1 MIALSHSF
9 SGKPRQASMA
19 AYRQLLAE
27 NHVEEILQDVKQNKT
42 LDRKKELPVW
52 LPLAAS
58 FKNGT
63 RKAEDAVPSGLFF
76 LDIDEK
82 GLTEALWNKVR
93 EERLIQEFRIV
104 YFAESAGGGTHI
116 WAWRT
121 PGLSIEENIQ
131 RLASR
136 LGVSY
141 DSHVTDLARCCFM
154 VSEQYVRLLDP
165 VVFEP
170 LTEEQ
175 RQLYSASRMIAQKEE
190 DLNALAQNALV
201 QNALVQNELVQNA
214 LVQTTPTPPNLG
226 GEEDTPA
233 AESAPTVVMV
243 SPPELG
249 GARGGLNN
257 SHSCTYKDIPYS
269 QIVQALLWKL
279 GYGDAPAEGERNTA
293 LYTMSRYLR
302 FICDFDEQKLFAII
316 PHWGLPEHEVIS
328 TIKSAVA
335 SVRPTDMPSQMK
347 EVLSSLGAAMEV
359 ETEKAEDS
367 PIPTVGNELPGI
379 LQDLADH
386 APGEFKEATLI
397 AAMPMLGTL
406 ATGIRAR
413 YNDGKINSA
422 SFIVDIE
429 APQAT
434 GKSFVDDEFALLMD
448 PIIKQDEVEWQKEIA
463 YSLAKKDGQDV
474 ENPCSQIRILE
485 PNIGVSAFLERA
497 LYAKGKHLFTYAP
510 EIETVLKNNKG
521 GAWTEKN
528 DLFRLAYDN
537 KPWGQ
542 HRISKDSFS
551 GKVTLYYNMVMCGTP
566 NKCRAFFADA
576 ESGLVSRVTPVVLP
590 DMVGAKMPKFKPWT
604 KDEEERV
611 KRQCLCLM
619 DEEGEVDLPLI
630 NKALEEWDEE
640 KRQEYL
646 QTLRYSL
653 DVLRRRAALNGFRA
667 GIIAYL
673 LEGRQETERA
683 IKFARWYAERCLHY
697 QLQLY
702 GDKIDAL
709 HNGPSP
715 QASKGNVRYL
725 DALPREFTK
734 EDLVTLRLANN
745 ESPVV
750 KTITWRWVKEGKI
763 EKIDTNLWRKI
774 G

>member
-1 MIALSHSF
+1 MIALSYSF

-27 NHVEEILQDVKQNKT
+27 NHVEEILTDVKQNKN

-52 LPLAAS
+52 LPLAEC
-58 FKNGT
+58 FINGT
-63 RKAEDAVPSGLFF
+63 RKAEDAVPSGLYF

-82 GLTEALWNKVR
+82 GVTEQLWNKVR
-93 EERLIQEFRIV
+93 EENLIAEFRIV

-121 PGLSIEENIQ
+121 PGLSIEEDIQ
-131 RLASR
+131 KLASQ

-154 VSEQYVRLLDP
+154 VSEQYVKFLDP

-175 RQLYSASRMIAQKEE
+175 KELYAQPINNKVEQTEVETTHLSPLTSNPSPLNYKGIAYEK
-190 DLNALAQNALV
+190 
-201 QNALVQNELVQNA
+201 
-214 LVQTTPTPPNLG
+214 
-226 GEEDTPA
+226 
-233 AESAPTVVMV
+233 
-243 SPPELG
+243 
-249 GARGGLNN
+249 
-257 SHSCTYKDIPYS
+257 
-269 QIVQALLWKL
+269 IVQALLWKL
-279 GYGDAPAEGERNTA
+279 GYGDAPVDGERNTA

-302 FICDFDEQKLFAII
+302 FICDFDEQKLFLIL
-316 PHWGLPEHEVIS
+316 PHWGLSDHEVIS
-328 TIKSAVA
+328 TIKSAVS
-335 SVRPTDMPSQMK
+335 SVRPTDMPSQLK
-347 EVLSSLGAAMEV
+347 EVLASLGAAQEASAESV
-359 ETEKAEDS
+359 EDS
-367 PIPTVGNELPGI
+367 LVEPVEDEQPGI

-386 APGEFKEATLI
+386 SPEEFKEATLV

-406 ATGIRAR
+406 ATKVRAR
-413 YNDGKINSA
+413 YRDGKLNSP

-429 APQAT
+429 SPQAT
-434 GKSFVDDEFALLMD
+434 GKSFVDNEFELLMD

-463 YSLAKKDGQDV
+463 YSLAKHDGQEV
-474 ENPCSQIRILE
+474 ENPCANIRILE
-485 PNIGVSAFLERA
+485 PTIGITAFLERA

-542 HRISKDSFS
+542 HRISKDSLS

-590 DMVGAKMPKFKPWT
+590 DMTGAKMPKFKPWT
-604 KDEEERV
+604 KEEEEKV

-630 NKALEEWDEE
+630 NKAIEEWDES

-673 LEGRQETERA
+673 LEGHQETERA
-683 IKFARWYAERCLHY
+683 IKFALWFAERCLHY
-697 QLQLY
+697 QLQIY

-709 HNGPSP
+709 NNKLSP
-715 QASKGNVRYL
+715 QASKGNFRYL
-725 DALPREFTK
+725 EALPKEFTK
-734 EDLVTLRLANN
+734 ADLVSLRLANN

-750 KTITWRWVKEGKI
+750 KTIIYRWVKENLV
-763 EKIDTNLWRKI
+763 EKIGTNLWQKI
-774 G
+774 

>member
-1 MIALSHSF
+1 MVCMSNSF

-27 NHVEEILQDVKQNKT
+27 NHVEEILTDVKQNKN

-52 LPLAAS
+52 LPLAEC
-58 FKNGT
+58 FINGA
-63 RKAEDAVPSGLFF
+63 RKAEDAVASGLYF

-82 GLTEALWNKVR
+82 GLTEQLWNKVR
-93 EERLIQEFRIV
+93 EENLIEEFRIV

-121 PGLSIEENIQ
+121 PGLSIEEDIQ
-131 RLASR
+131 KLASR
-136 LGVSY
+136 LDVSY

-154 VSEQYVRLLDP
+154 VSEQYVKLLDP

-175 RQLYSASRMIAQKEE
+175 KKLYATNAPVPVPAKAEMENNPNYKGIAYEK
-190 DLNALAQNALV
+190 
-201 QNALVQNELVQNA
+201 
-214 LVQTTPTPPNLG
+214 
-226 GEEDTPA
+226 
-233 AESAPTVVMV
+233 
-243 SPPELG
+243 
-249 GARGGLNN
+249 
-257 SHSCTYKDIPYS
+257 
-269 QIVQALLWKL
+269 IVQALLWKL
-279 GYGDAPAEGERNTA
+279 GYGDAPADGERNTA

-302 FICDFDEQKLFAII
+302 FICDFNEQKLFQIL
-316 PHWGLPEHEVIS
+316 PHWGLSDHEVIS
-328 TIKSAVA
+328 TIKSAVG
-335 SVRPTDMPSQMK
+335 SIRPTDMPSQMK
-347 EVLSSLGAAMEV
+347 EVLASLGAAMESAV
-359 ETEKAEDS
+359 EDADESLVAPVD
-367 PIPTVGNELPGI
+367 NELPGI

-386 APGEFKEATLI
+386 APEEFKEATLI

-413 YNDGKINSA
+413 YRDGKMNST

-434 GKSFVDDEFALLMD
+434 GKSFVDNEFELLMD
-448 PIIKQDEVEWQKEIA
+448 PIIKQDEVEWQKEIE
-463 YSLAKKDGQDV
+463 YSLAKKDGQEV
-474 ENPCSQIRILE
+474 ENPCSNIRIIE

-590 DMVGAKMPKFKPWT
+590 DMVGAKMPEFKPWT
-604 KDEEERV
+604 KDEEEKV

-630 NKALEEWDEE
+630 NKAIEEWDES

-667 GIIAYL
+667 GLIAYL

-683 IKFARWYAERCLHY
+683 IKFALWYAERCLYY
-697 QLQLY
+697 QLQIY
-702 GDKIDAL
+702 GNKIDAL
-709 HNGPSP
+709 HNGQLSP
-715 QASKGNVRYL
+715 QASKGNIRYL
-725 DALPREFTK
+725 DALPEEFTK
-734 EDLVTLRLANN
+734 EDLVTLRLSNN
-745 ESPVV
+745 ESPIV
-750 KTITWRWVKEGKI
+750 KTIICRWVKEGQIKKI
-763 EKIDTNLWRKI
+763 GTNLWQKCS
-774 G
+774 

>member
-1 MIALSHSF
+1 
-9 SGKPRQASMA
+9 MA

-27 NHVEEILQDVKQNKT
+27 NHVEEILADVKQNKN
-42 LDRKKELPVW
+42 LSRKKELPVW
-52 LPLAAS
+52 LPLAEC
-58 FKNGT
+58 FTNGT

-82 GLTEALWNKVR
+82 GLTEELWGKVWENNLI
-93 EERLIQEFRIV
+93 EECRIV

-121 PGLSIEENIQ
+121 PGSTIEEDIQ
-131 RLASR
+131 KLASR

-154 VSEQYVRLLDP
+154 VSEQYVKLLDP
-165 VVFEP
+165 AIFEP
-170 LTEEQ
+170 LSEEQ
-175 RQLYSASRMIAQKEE
+175 KKLYEVSLDSVPTEVVNQTEPNE
-190 DLNALAQNALV
+190 VSESQN
-201 QNALVQNELVQNA
+201 
-214 LVQTTPTPPNLG
+214 
-226 GEEDTPA
+226 
-233 AESAPTVVMV
+233 
-243 SPPELG
+243 
-249 GARGGLNN
+249 
-257 SHSCTYKDIPYS
+257 YKGIPYEK
-269 QIVQALLWKL
+269 IIQALLWKL

-293 LYTMSRYLR
+293 LYTMTRYMR
-302 FICDFDEQKLFAII
+302 FICDFNEQKLFQIL
-316 PHWGLPEHEVIS
+316 PHWGLADHEVMS
-328 TIKSAVA
+328 TIKSAIG
-335 SVRPTDMPSQMK
+335 STRPSDIPSQMK
-347 EVLSSLGAAMEV
+347 EVLSFLGASAEGGD
-359 ETEKAEDS
+359 EDS
-367 PIPTVGNELPGI
+367 DESLCAPVEKELPGI
-379 LQDLADH
+379 LQDLSDH
-386 APGEFKEATLI
+386 APEEFREATLI

-406 ATGIRAR
+406 ATSVRAKYR
-413 YNDGKINSA
+413 DGKLNSP

-434 GKSFVDDEFALLMD
+434 GKSFVDNEFELLMD
-448 PIIKQDEVEWQKEIA
+448 PIIKQDEVEWQKEIE
-463 YSLAKKDGQDV
+463 YSLAKKNGEEV
-474 ENPCSQIRILE
+474 ENPCSQIRIIE

-576 ESGLVSRVTPVVLP
+576 ESGLVSRVTPVLLP
-590 DMVGAKMPKFKPWT
+590 DMTGAKMPHFKEWT
-604 KDEEERV
+604 KEDVEKV
-611 KRQCLCLM
+611 KRQCLCMM

-630 NKALEEWDEE
+630 NKAIEEWDES

-673 LEGRQETERA
+673 LEGRKETERA
-683 IKFARWYAERCLHY
+683 IKFAVWYAERCLHY
-697 QLQLY
+697 QLLIY

-709 HNGPSP
+709 RDGAISA
-715 QASKGNVRYL
+715 QASKGNIRYL
-725 DALPREFTK
+725 DALPKEFSK
-734 EDLVTLRLANN
+734 EDLVNLRLANG
-745 ESPVV
+745 ESAVV
-750 KTITWRWVKEGKI
+750 KTIICRWVKEEKI
-763 EKIDTNLWRKI
+763 VKIDTNLWQKC
-774 G
+774 

>member
-1 MIALSHSF
+1 MIQLALSF

-27 NHVEEILQDVKQNKT
+27 NHVEEILTDVKQNNNF
-42 LDRKKELPVW
+42 DRKKELPVW
-52 LPLAAS
+52 LPLAEC
-58 FKNGT
+58 FINGT
-63 RKAEDAVPSGLFF
+63 RKAEDAQPSGLYF

-82 GLTEALWNKVR
+82 GLTEQLWNKVR
-93 EERLIQEFRIV
+93 EENLIAEFRIV

-121 PGLSIEENIQ
+121 PGLSIEEDIQ
-131 RLASR
+131 KLASR

-154 VSEQYVRLLDP
+154 VSEQYVKLLDP
-165 VVFEP
+165 IVFEP

-175 RQLYSASRMIAQKEE
+175 KKLYAQPVINKVEE
-190 DLNALAQNALV
+190 TEVETTHLSPLTSNPSPLN
-201 QNALVQNELVQNA
+201 
-214 LVQTTPTPPNLG
+214 
-226 GEEDTPA
+226 
-233 AESAPTVVMV
+233 
-243 SPPELG
+243 
-249 GARGGLNN
+249 
-257 SHSCTYKDIPYS
+257 YKGIPYEK
-269 QIVQALLWKL
+269 IVQALLWKL

-302 FICDFDEQKLFAII
+302 FICDFDEQKLFQIL
-316 PHWGLPEHEVIS
+316 PHWGLSDHEVMS
-328 TIKSAVA
+328 TIKSAVS

-347 EVLSSLGAAMEV
+347 EVLASLGAAMEV
-359 ETEKAEDS
+359 ASEDADES
-367 PIPTVGNELPGI
+367 FAAPVNNELPGI
-379 LQDLADH
+379 LQDLSDH
-386 APGEFKEATLI
+386 APEEFKEATLM

-406 ATGIRAR
+406 ATGIRAKYR
-413 YNDGKINSA
+413 DGVLNSA

-434 GKSFVDDEFALLMD
+434 GKSFVDKEFELLMD

-474 ENPCSQIRILE
+474 ENPCSNIRIIE

-551 GKVTLYYNMVMCGTP
+551 GKINLFYNMVICGTP

-576 ESGLVSRVTPVVLP
+576 ESGLVSRVTPVLLP
-590 DMVGAKMPKFKPWT
+590 DMVGAKMPQFKVWT
-604 KDEEERV
+604 KEDEEKV

-630 NKALEEWDEE
+630 NQAIEEWDES

-653 DVLRRRAALNGFRA
+653 DVLRRRSALNGFRA

-673 LEGRQETERA
+673 LEGHQETERA
-683 IKFARWYAERCLHY
+683 IKFALWYAERCLHY
-697 QLQLY
+697 QLQIY

-709 HNGPSP
+709 RNAQLSP
-715 QASKGNVRYL
+715 QASKGNIRYL
-725 DALPREFTK
+725 DALPKEFTK
-734 EDLVTLRLANN
+734 EDLVSLRLANN

-750 KTITWRWVKEGKI
+750 KTIICRWVKEGLI
-763 EKIDTNLWRKI
+763 EKIGTNLWRKI
-774 G
+774 

>member
-1 MIALSHSF
+1 
-9 SGKPRQASMA
+9 MA

-27 NHVEEILQDVKQNKT
+27 NHVEEILADVKQNKN
-42 LDRKKELPVW
+42 LSRKKELPVW
-52 LPLAAS
+52 LPLAEC
-58 FKNGT
+58 FTNGT

-82 GLTEALWNKVR
+82 GLTEELWGKVWENNLI
-93 EERLIQEFRIV
+93 EECRIV

-121 PGLSIEENIQ
+121 PGSTIEEDIQ
-131 RLASR
+131 KLASR

-154 VSEQYVRLLDP
+154 VSEQYVKLLDP
-165 VVFEP
+165 AIFEP
-170 LTEEQ
+170 LSEEQ
-175 RQLYSASRMIAQKEE
+175 KKLYEVSLDSVPTEVVNQTEPSE
-190 DLNALAQNALV
+190 VSESQN
-201 QNALVQNELVQNA
+201 
-214 LVQTTPTPPNLG
+214 
-226 GEEDTPA
+226 
-233 AESAPTVVMV
+233 
-243 SPPELG
+243 
-249 GARGGLNN
+249 
-257 SHSCTYKDIPYS
+257 YKGIPYEK
-269 QIVQALLWKL
+269 IIQALLWKL

-293 LYTMSRYLR
+293 LYTMTRYMR
-302 FICDFDEQKLFAII
+302 FICDFKEQKLFQIL
-316 PHWGLPEHEVIS
+316 PHWGLADHEVMS
-328 TIKSAVA
+328 TIKSAIG
-335 SVRPTDMPSQMK
+335 STRPSDIPSQMK
-347 EVLSSLGAAMEV
+347 EVLSFLGASAEGGD
-359 ETEKAEDS
+359 EDS
-367 PIPTVGNELPGI
+367 DESLCAPVEKELPGI
-379 LQDLADH
+379 LQDLSDH
-386 APGEFKEATLI
+386 APEEFREATLI

-406 ATGIRAR
+406 ATSVRAKYR
-413 YNDGKINSA
+413 DGKLNSP

-434 GKSFVDDEFALLMD
+434 GKSFVDNEFELLMD
-448 PIIKQDEVEWQKEIA
+448 PIIKQDEVEWQKEIE
-463 YSLAKKDGQDV
+463 YSLAKKNGEEV
-474 ENPCSQIRILE
+474 ENPCSQIRIIE

-576 ESGLVSRVTPVVLP
+576 ESGLVSRVTPVQLP
-590 DMVGAKMPKFKPWT
+590 DMTGAKMPHFKEWT
-604 KDEEERV
+604 KEEEEKV

-619 DEEGEVDLPLI
+619 DEEGEIDLPLI
-630 NKALEEWDEE
+630 NKAIEDWDES

-673 LEGRQETERA
+673 LEGRQETDRA
-683 IKFARWYAERCLHY
+683 IKFAVWYAERCLHY
-697 QLQLY
+697 QLLIY

-709 HNGPSP
+709 HNGTLSP
-715 QASKGNVRYL
+715 QTSKGNVRYL
-725 DALPREFTK
+725 DVLPKEFTK
-734 EDLVTLRLANN
+734 EDLVNLRLANN
-745 ESPVV
+745 ESAVV
-750 KTITWRWVKEGKI
+750 KTIIYRWVKEGKI
-763 EKIDTNLWRKI
+763 VKINTNLWQKC
-774 G
+774 

>member
-1 MIALSHSF
+1 
-9 SGKPRQASMA
+9 MA
-19 AYRQLLAE
+19 AYRQLLAK
-27 NHVEEILQDVKQNKT
+27 NHVEEILQDVKQNNR

-52 LPLAAS
+52 LPLAQS
-58 FKNGT
+58 FNNGT
-63 RKAEDAVPSGLFF
+63 RKAEDAVPSGLFY

-82 GLTEALWNKVR
+82 GLTEQLWQKVQDENLI
-93 EERLIQEFRIV
+93 EEYRIV

-121 PGLSIEENIQ
+121 PGATIEEDIQ
-131 RLASR
+131 KLASR

-154 VSEQYVRLLDP
+154 VSEQYVKLLDP
-165 VVFEP
+165 EVFEEQPSSPKLGDNRGLNEESP
-170 LTEEQ
+170 LTE
-175 RQLYSASRMIAQKEE
+175 K
-190 DLNALAQNALV
+190 
-201 QNALVQNELVQNA
+201 NENGSETCSDPQ
-214 LVQTTPTPPNLG
+214 PPNLG
-226 GEEDTPA
+226 G
-233 AESAPTVVMV
+233 S
-243 SPPELG
+243 
-249 GARGGLNN
+249 N
-257 SHSCTYKDIPYS
+257 YKGIPYEN
-269 QIVQALLWKL
+269 IVQALLWKL
-279 GYGDAPAEGERNTA
+279 GYGDAPAEGERNMA
-293 LYTMSRYLR
+293 LYTMSRYMR
-302 FICDFDEQKLFAII
+302 FICDFDEQKLFTIL
-316 PHWGLPEHEVIS
+316 PHWGLSDHEVQS
-328 TIKSAVA
+328 TIKSAVG
-335 SVRPTDMPSQMK
+335 STRPAGIPSMMN
-347 EVLSSLGAAMEV
+347 EVLSSLGAASEAGS
-359 ETEKAEDS
+359 AESDES
-367 PIPTVGNELPGI
+367 TVAPVDAELPGI
-379 LQDLADH
+379 LQDLSDH
-386 APGEFKEATLI
+386 APEEFREATLM

-406 ATGIRAR
+406 ATGIRAKYR
-413 YNDGKINSA
+413 DGKLNSP

-434 GKSFVDDEFALLMD
+434 GKSFVDAEFELLMD
-448 PIIKQDEVEWQKEIA
+448 PIIKQDEVEWQKEIE
-463 YSLAKKDGQDV
+463 YSLAKKNGEEV
-474 ENPCSQIRILE
+474 ENPCAQIRIIE

-576 ESGLVSRVTPVVLP
+576 EGGLVSRVTPVLLP
-590 DMVGAKMPKFKPWT
+590 DMVGARMPHFKPWSQE
-604 KDEEERV
+604 DEEKV

-619 DEEGEVDLPLI
+619 DEEGEVELPLI
-630 NKALEEWDEE
+630 NKAIEAWDEE

-667 GIIAYL
+667 GIIVYL

-683 IKFARWYAERCLHY
+683 IRFAVWYAERCLHY

-702 GDKIDAL
+702 GNKIDAL
-709 HNGPSP
+709 HDNAVSP
-715 QASKGNVRYL
+715 QASKGNIRYL
-725 DALPREFTK
+725 DVLPKEFTK
-734 EDLVTLRLANN
+734 EDLVNLRLANN

-750 KTITWRWVKEGKI
+750 KTIICRWVKEGLVVK
-763 EKIDTNLWRKI
+763 TNANLWQKI
-774 G
+774 QV

>member
-1 MIALSHSF
+1 MTFAAAMIQMASSF
-9 SGKPRQASMA
+9 SGKPRKASMA
-19 AYRQLLAE
+19 AYRQLLAK
-27 NHVEEILQDVKQNKT
+27 NHVEDILQDVKQNNR

-52 LPLAAS
+52 LPLAQS
-58 FKNGT
+58 FNNGT
-63 RKAEDAVPSGLFF
+63 RKAEDAVPSGLFY

-82 GLTEALWNKVR
+82 GLTEQLWQKVQDENLI
-93 EERLIQEFRIV
+93 EEYRIV

-121 PGLSIEENIQ
+121 PGATIEEDIQ
-131 RLASR
+131 KLASR

-154 VSEQYVRLLDP
+154 VSEKYVKLLDP
-165 VVFEP
+165 IVFEEQPSSPKLGDNRGMNEESP
-170 LTEEQ
+170 LTEKNENGSETC
-175 RQLYSASRMIAQKEE
+175 SAPQH
-190 DLNALAQNALV
+190 
-201 QNALVQNELVQNA
+201 
-214 LVQTTPTPPNLG
+214 PNLG
-226 GEEDTPA
+226 G
-233 AESAPTVVMV
+233 S
-243 SPPELG
+243 
-249 GARGGLNN
+249 N
-257 SHSCTYKDIPYS
+257 YKGIPYEN
-269 QIVQALLWKL
+269 IVQALLWKL
-279 GYGDAPAEGERNTA
+279 GYGDAPAEGERNMA
-293 LYTMSRYLR
+293 LYTMSRYMR
-302 FICDFDEQKLFAII
+302 FICDFDEQKLFTIL
-316 PHWGLPEHEVIS
+316 PHWGLSDHEVQS
-328 TIKSAVA
+328 TIKSAVG
-335 SVRPTDMPSQMK
+335 STRPAGIPSMMN
-347 EVLSSLGAAMEV
+347 EVLSSLGAASEAGS
-359 ETEKAEDS
+359 AESDES
-367 PIPTVGNELPGI
+367 TVAPVDNELPGI
-379 LQDLADH
+379 LQDLSDH
-386 APGEFKEATLI
+386 APEEFREATLM

-406 ATGIRAR
+406 ATGIRAKYR
-413 YNDGKINSA
+413 DGKLNSP

-434 GKSFVDDEFALLMD
+434 GKSFVDAEFELLMD
-448 PIIKQDEVEWQKEIA
+448 PIIKQDEVEWQKEIE
-463 YSLAKKDGQDV
+463 YSLAKKNGEEV
-474 ENPCSQIRILE
+474 ENPCAQIRIIE

-576 ESGLVSRVTPVVLP
+576 EGGLVSRVTPVLLP
-590 DMVGAKMPKFKPWT
+590 DMVGARMPHFKPWSQE
-604 KDEEERV
+604 DEEKV

-619 DEEGEVDLPLI
+619 DEEGEVELPLI
-630 NKALEEWDEE
+630 NKAIEAWDEE

-683 IKFARWYAERCLHY
+683 IRFAVWYAQRCLHY

-702 GDKIDAL
+702 GNKIDAL
-709 HNGPSP
+709 HDNAVSP
-715 QASKGNVRYL
+715 QASKGNIRYL
-725 DALPREFTK
+725 DVLPKEFTK
-734 EDLVTLRLANN
+734 EDLVNLRLANN

-750 KTITWRWVKEGKI
+750 KTIIYRWVKEGLVVK
-763 EKIDTNLWRKI
+763 TNANLWQKI
-774 G
+774 QV

>member
-1 MIALSHSF
+1 MTFAADMIQLASSF
-9 SGKPRQASMA
+9 SGKPRKASMA
-19 AYRQLLAE
+19 AYRQLLAK
-27 NHVEEILQDVKQNKT
+27 NHVDEILLDVKQNNRM
-42 LDRKKELPVW
+42 DRKKELPVW

-82 GLTEALWNKVR
+82 GLTEQLWQKVQA
-93 EERLIQEFRIV
+93 ENLIEEFRIV

-116 WAWRT
+116 WARRT
-121 PGLSIEENIQ
+121 PGATIEEDIQ
-131 RLASR
+131 RLAQR

-154 VSEQYVRLLDP
+154 VSEQYVKLLDP
-165 VVFEP
+165 VVFEEIERR
-170 LTEEQ
+170 EESGE
-175 RQLYSASRMIAQKEE
+175 RREISSA
-190 DLNALAQNALV
+190 
-201 QNALVQNELVQNA
+201 
-214 LVQTTPTPPNLG
+214 
-226 GEEDTPA
+226 TPA
-233 AESAPTVVMV
+233 PLADSQSDL
-243 SPPELG
+243 SPLSS
-249 GARGGLNN
+249 L
-257 SHSCTYKDIPYS
+257 HSPLSYKGIPYDK
-269 QIVQALLWKL
+269 IVQALLWKL
-279 GYGDAPAEGERNTA
+279 GYGDAPAEGERNMA

-302 FICDFDEQKLFAII
+302 FICDFDEQKLFTIL
-316 PHWGLPEHEVIS
+316 PHWGLSDHEVLA
-328 TIKSAVA
+328 TIKSAVG
-335 SVRPTDMPSQMK
+335 SVRPAGIPSMMQ
-347 EVLSSLGAAMEV
+347 EVISSLGAPIETGTETADDTLAAPV
-359 ETEKAEDS
+359 EA
-367 PIPTVGNELPGI
+367 ELPGI
-379 LQDLADH
+379 LQDLSDH
-386 APGEFKEATLI
+386 APEEFREATLI

-406 ATGIRAR
+406 ATGIRAKYR
-413 YNDGKINSA
+413 DGKLNSP

-434 GKSFVDDEFALLMD
+434 GKSFVDEEFQLLMD
-448 PIIKQDEVEWQKEIA
+448 PIIKQDEVEWQKEIQ
-463 YSLAKKDGQDV
+463 YSLAKKNGEDV
-474 ENPCSQIRILE
+474 ENPCSQIRIIE

-510 EIETVLKNNKG
+510 EIETVLKNNRG

-590 DMVGAKMPKFKPWT
+590 DMVGARMPEFKAWT
-604 KDEEERV
+604 KDEEEKV

-619 DEEGEVDLPLI
+619 DEEGEVSLPLI
-630 NKALEEWDEE
+630 NKAIEAWDEE

-646 QTLRYSL
+646 QTLHYSL

-673 LEGRQETERA
+673 LEGHQETERA
-683 IKFARWYAERCLHY
+683 IKFALWYAERCLHY

-702 GDKIDAL
+702 GAKIDAL
-709 HNGPSP
+709 HNNAVSP
-715 QASKGNVRYL
+715 QFSKGNTRYL
-725 DALPREFTK
+725 DALPKEFTK
-734 EDLVTLRLANN
+734 EDLVSLRLANN

-750 KTITWRWVKEGKI
+750 KTIIYRWVKEGLVTKTG
-763 EKIDTNLWRKI
+763 TNLWQKCPE
-774 G
+774 

>member
-1 MIALSHSF
+1 MIQLMNSF
-9 SGKPRQASMA
+9 SGKPRKASMA

-27 NHVEEILQDVKQNKT
+27 NHVEDILTDVKQNKN
-42 LDRKKELPVW
+42 LDRKKSLPVW
-52 LPLAAS
+52 LPLAEC
-58 FKNGT
+58 FTNGV
-63 RKAEDAVPSGLFF
+63 RKAEDAVASGLYF

-82 GLTEALWNKVR
+82 GLTEQLWNKVR
-93 EERLIQEFRIV
+93 EENLIEEFRIV

-121 PGLSIEENIQ
+121 PGLSIEEDIQ
-131 RLASR
+131 KLASR

-154 VSEQYVRLLDP
+154 VSEQYVKLLDP

-175 RQLYSASRMIAQKEE
+175 KKLYAQPIINKVEQTEVEQVQASEPSDNPNYKGIAYEK
-190 DLNALAQNALV
+190 
-201 QNALVQNELVQNA
+201 
-214 LVQTTPTPPNLG
+214 
-226 GEEDTPA
+226 
-233 AESAPTVVMV
+233 
-243 SPPELG
+243 
-249 GARGGLNN
+249 
-257 SHSCTYKDIPYS
+257 
-269 QIVQALLWKL
+269 IVQALLWKL
-279 GYGDAPAEGERNTA
+279 GYGDAPAEGERNMA

-302 FICDFDEQKLFAII
+302 FICDFDEQKLFAIL
-316 PHWGLPEHEVIS
+316 PHWGLSDHEVMS
-328 TIKSAVA
+328 TIKSAVG
-335 SVRPTDMPSQMK
+335 SVRPTEMPSLMK

-359 ETEKAEDS
+359 APEDADES
-367 PIPTVGNELPGI
+367 LAAPVDNELPGI

-386 APGEFKEATLI
+386 APEEFKEATLM

-406 ATGIRAR
+406 ATGIRAKYR
-413 YNDGKINSA
+413 DGKLNSA

-434 GKSFVDDEFALLMD
+434 GKSFVDNEYELLMD
-448 PIIKQDEVEWQKEIA
+448 PIIKQDEVEWQKEIE
-463 YSLAKKDGQDV
+463 YSLAKKNGDEVD
-474 ENPCSQIRILE
+474 NPCANIRILE

-576 ESGLVSRVTPVVLP
+576 ESGLVSRVTPVILP
-590 DMVGAKMPKFKPWT
+590 DMTGAKMPKFKAWT
-604 KDEEERV
+604 KEEEEKV

-630 NKALEEWDEE
+630 NQAIEEWDES

-683 IKFARWYAERCLHY
+683 IKFAVWYAERCLHY
-697 QLQLY
+697 QLQIY

-709 HNGPSP
+709 HNGMLTT
-715 QASKGNVRYL
+715 QASKGNIRYL
-725 DALPREFTK
+725 DALPKEFTK
-734 EDLVTLRLANN
+734 EDLVTLRLSNN
-745 ESPVV
+745 ESSVV
-750 KTITWRWVKEGKI
+750 KTVIYRWVKEGQIKKI
-763 EKIDTNLWRKI
+763 GTNLWQKCY
-774 G
+774 

>member
-1 MIALSHSF
+1 MIQLSNSF
-9 SGKPRQASMA
+9 SGKPRKASMA

-27 NHVEEILQDVKQNKT
+27 NHVEEILQDVKQNNN
-42 LDRKKELPVW
+42 LSRKKELPVW
-52 LPLAAS
+52 LPLAACFS
-58 FKNGT
+58 NGV
-63 RKAEDAVPSGLFF
+63 RKAEDAQPSGLFF

-82 GLTEALWNKVR
+82 GLTETLWKKVQN
-93 EERLIQEFRIV
+93 ENLIEEFRIV

-116 WAWRT
+116 WAQRSPDST
-121 PGLSIEENIQ
+121 IEEDIQ

-136 LGVSY
+136 LGVGY

-154 VSEQYVRLLDP
+154 VSEQYVKLLDTS
-165 VVFEP
+165 VFKASPSPSKGEASPNP
-170 LTEEQ
+170 LQLEGATEE
-175 RQLYSASRMIAQKEE
+175 RA
-190 DLNALAQNALV
+190 
-201 QNALVQNELVQNA
+201 
-214 LVQTTPTPPNLG
+214 G
-226 GEEDTPA
+226 GEA
-233 AESAPTVVMV
+233 SF
-243 SPPELG
+243 
-249 GARGGLNN
+249 RG
-257 SHSCTYKDIPYS
+257 IPYEK
-269 QIVQALLWKL
+269 IVQALLWKL
-279 GYGDAPAEGERNTA
+279 GYGDAPAEGERNMA

-302 FICDFDEQKLFAII
+302 FICDFDEQKLFAIL
-316 PHWGLPEHEVIS
+316 PHWGLSDHEVMS
-328 TIKSAVA
+328 TIKSAVG
-335 SVRPTDMPSQMK
+335 SVRPAGIPSQMQ
-347 EVLSSLGAAMEV
+347 EVLASLGAAMEV
-359 ETEKAEDS
+359 EAEKTEEPMFAPVDEK
-367 PIPTVGNELPGI
+367 LPGI

-386 APGEFKEATLI
+386 APEEFREATLM

-406 ATGIRAR
+406 ATGIRAKYR
-413 YNDGKINSA
+413 DGKMNSA

-434 GKSFVDDEFALLMD
+434 GKSFVDNEFELLMD
-448 PIIKQDEVEWQKEIA
+448 PIIKQDEVEWQKEMA
-463 YSLAKKDGQDV
+463 YSLAKKNGQEV
-474 ENPCSQIRILE
+474 ENPCSCIRIIE

-551 GKVTLYYNMVMCGTP
+551 GKVILYYNMVMCGTP

-576 ESGLVSRVTPVVLP
+576 ESGLVSRVTPVILP
-590 DMVGAKMPKFKPWT
+590 DMTGARMPKFKAWT

-619 DEEGEVDLPLI
+619 DEEGEVSLPLI
-630 NKALEEWDEE
+630 NKAIAEWDES

-683 IKFARWYAERCLHY
+683 IRFALWYAERCLHY

-709 HNGPSP
+709 HNSTLST
-715 QASKGNVRYL
+715 QASKGNIRYL
-725 DALPREFTK
+725 DALSREFTK
-734 EDLVTLRLANN
+734 EDLVSLRLANN

-750 KTITWRWVKEGKI
+750 KTIIYRWVKEGQI
-763 EKIDTNLWRKI
+763 EKIGTNLWKKI

>member
-1 MIALSHSF
+1 
-9 SGKPRQASMA
+9 MA
-19 AYRQLLAE
+19 AYRQLLAK
-27 NHVEEILQDVKQNKT
+27 NHVEEILQDVKQNNR

-52 LPLAAS
+52 LPLAQS
-58 FKNGT
+58 FNNGT
-63 RKAEDAVPSGLFF
+63 RKAEDAVPSGLFY

-82 GLTEALWNKVR
+82 GLTEQLWQKVQDENLI
-93 EERLIQEFRIV
+93 EEYRIV

-121 PGLSIEENIQ
+121 PGAIIEEDIQ
-131 RLASR
+131 KLASR

-154 VSEQYVRLLDP
+154 VSEKYVKLLDP
-165 VVFEP
+165 IVFEEQPSSPKLGDNRGLNEESP
-170 LTEEQ
+170 LTE
-175 RQLYSASRMIAQKEE
+175 
-190 DLNALAQNALV
+190 
-201 QNALVQNELVQNA
+201 QNENGSETCSAPQH
-214 LVQTTPTPPNLG
+214 PNLG
-226 GEEDTPA
+226 G
-233 AESAPTVVMV
+233 S
-243 SPPELG
+243 
-249 GARGGLNN
+249 N
-257 SHSCTYKDIPYS
+257 YKGIPYEN
-269 QIVQALLWKL
+269 IVQALLWKL
-279 GYGDAPAEGERNTA
+279 GYGDAPAEGERNMA
-293 LYTMSRYLR
+293 LYTMSRYMR
-302 FICDFDEQKLFAII
+302 FICDFDEQKLFTIL
-316 PHWGLPEHEVIS
+316 PHWGLSDHEVRS
-328 TIKSAVA
+328 TIKSAVG
-335 SVRPTDMPSQMK
+335 STRPAGIPSMMN
-347 EVLSSLGAAMEV
+347 EVLSSLGAASEAGS
-359 ETEKAEDS
+359 AESDES
-367 PIPTVGNELPGI
+367 TVAPVDNELPGI
-379 LQDLADH
+379 LQDLSDH
-386 APGEFKEATLI
+386 APEEFREATLM

-406 ATGIRAR
+406 ATGIRAKYR
-413 YNDGKINSA
+413 DGKLNSP

-434 GKSFVDDEFALLMD
+434 GKSFVDAEFELLMD
-448 PIIKQDEVEWQKEIA
+448 PIIKQDEVEWQKEIE
-463 YSLAKKDGQDV
+463 YSLAKKNGEEV
-474 ENPCSQIRILE
+474 ENPCAQIRIIE

-576 ESGLVSRVTPVVLP
+576 EGGLVSRVTPVLLP
-590 DMVGAKMPKFKPWT
+590 DMVGARMPHFKPWSQE
-604 KDEEERV
+604 DEEKV

-619 DEEGEVDLPLI
+619 DEEGEIELPLI
-630 NKALEEWDEE
+630 NKAIEAWDEE

-683 IKFARWYAERCLHY
+683 IRFAVWYAQRCLHY

-702 GDKIDAL
+702 GNKIDAL
-709 HNGPSP
+709 HDNAVSP
-715 QASKGNVRYL
+715 QASKGNIRYL
-725 DALPREFTK
+725 DVLPKEFTK
-734 EDLVTLRLANN
+734 EDLVNLRLANN

-750 KTITWRWVKEGKI
+750 KTIICRWVKEGLVVK
-763 EKIDTNLWRKI
+763 TNANLWQKI
-774 G
+774 QV

>member
-1 MIALSHSF
+1 MINIATSF
-9 SGKPRQASMA
+9 SGKPRKASMA

-27 NHVEEILQDVKQNKT
+27 NHVEEILADVKQNHN

-52 LPLAAS
+52 LPLAEC

-63 RKAEDAVPSGLFF
+63 RKAEDAVPSGLYF

-82 GLTEALWNKVR
+82 GLTETLWKKVQA
-93 EERLIQEFRIV
+93 ENLIEEFRIV

-121 PGLSIEENIQ
+121 PGLSIEEDIQ
-131 RLASR
+131 RLADR
-136 LGVSY
+136 LGVNY

-154 VSEQYVRLLDP
+154 VSEQYVKLLDP
-165 VVFEP
+165 SVFE
-170 LTEEQ
+170 
-175 RQLYSASRMIAQKEE
+175 ASPSPSEGGDVESHE
-190 DLNALAQNALV
+190 DESHSKSGN
-201 QNALVQNELVQNA
+201 
-214 LVQTTPTPPNLG
+214 QT
-226 GEEDTPA
+226 
-233 AESAPTVVMV
+233 
-243 SPPELG
+243 SPPSSEGLG
-249 GARGGLNN
+249 EAFSGTFHG
-257 SHSCTYKDIPYS
+257 IPYEK
-269 QIVQALLWKL
+269 IVQALLWKL
-279 GYGDAPAEGERNTA
+279 GYGDAPVEGERNMA

-302 FICDFDEQKLFAII
+302 FICDFDEQKLFAIM
-316 PHWGLPEHEVIS
+316 PHWGLADHEVMS
-328 TIKSAVA
+328 TIKSAVG
-335 SVRPTDMPSQMK
+335 SVRPSGLPSQMQD
-347 EVLSSLGAAMEV
+347 VLTSLGTAMEV
-359 ETEKAEDS
+359 ETEKTEES
-367 PIPTVGNELPGI
+367 PVAPVDDKLPGI
-379 LQDLADH
+379 LQDLSDH
-386 APGEFKEATLI
+386 APEEFREATLM

-413 YNDGKINSA
+413 YRDGKMNSA

-434 GKSFVDDEFALLMD
+434 GKSFVDSEFELLMD
-448 PIIKQDEVEWQKEIA
+448 PIIKQDEVEWQKEMA
-463 YSLAKKDGQDV
+463 YSLAKKNGEEV
-474 ENPCSQIRILE
+474 KNPCSQIRIIE

-510 EIETVLKNNKG
+510 EIETVQKNNRG

-590 DMVGAKMPKFKPWT
+590 DLVGARMPQFKTWT
-604 KDEEERV
+604 KDEVERV

-619 DEEGEVDLPLI
+619 DEEGEVSLPLI
-630 NKALEEWDEE
+630 NQAIEKWDEG

-673 LEGRQETERA
+673 LEGRKETERA
-683 IKFARWYAERCLHY
+683 VKFALWFAERCLHY
-697 QLQLY
+697 QLQIY

-709 HNGPSP
+709 HNSALST
-715 QASKGNVRYL
+715 QVSKGNVRYL
-725 DALPREFTK
+725 DALPKEFTK
-734 EDLVTLRLANN
+734 EDLVGLRLANN

-750 KTITWRWVKEGKI
+750 KTIIYRWVKENQILKI
-763 EKIDTNLWRKI
+763 GTNLWQKV

>member
-1 MIALSHSF
+1 MISVANSF

-27 NHVEEILQDVKQNKT
+27 NHVEEILQDVKQNRN

-52 LPLAAS
+52 LPLAES

-63 RKAEDAVPSGLFF
+63 RKAEDAVPSGLYF

-82 GLTEALWNKVR
+82 GLTEQLWNKVR
-93 EERLIQEFRIV
+93 EENLIEAFGIV

-121 PGLSIEENIQ
+121 PGLSVEEDIQ
-131 RLASR
+131 KLASR

-154 VSEQYVRLLDP
+154 VSEQYVKLLDP
-165 VVFEP
+165 IVFEASPNP
-170 LTEEQ
+170 LQ
-175 RQLYSASRMIAQKEE
+175 REGANKEADHPLHLE
-190 DLNALAQNALV
+190 GA
-201 QNALVQNELVQNA
+201 
-214 LVQTTPTPPNLG
+214 G
-226 GEEDTPA
+226 GG
-233 AESAPTVVMV
+233 S
-243 SPPELG
+243 
-249 GARGGLNN
+249 
-257 SHSCTYKDIPYS
+257 YKDIPYEK
-269 QIVQALLWKL
+269 IVQALLWKL
-279 GYGDAPAEGERNTA
+279 GYGDAPAEGERNMA
-293 LYTMSRYLR
+293 LYTMSRYMR
-302 FICDFDEQKLFAII
+302 FICDFDEQKLFVVV
-316 PHWGLPEHEVIS
+316 PHWGLSDHEVVS
-328 TIKSAVA
+328 TIKSAVG
-335 SVRPTDMPSQMK
+335 STRPAEMPSLMK
-347 EVLSSLGAAMEV
+347 EVLASLGAIME
-359 ETEKAEDS
+359 AEDEDPEAS
-367 PIPTVGNELPGI
+367 LAPPVDSELPGL
-379 LQDLADH
+379 LQELADH
-386 APGEFKEATLI
+386 APDEFKEATLI

-406 ATGIRAR
+406 ATGIRAKYR
-413 YNDGKINSA
+413 DGKLNSP

-434 GKSFVDDEFALLMD
+434 GKSFVDNVFELLMD

-463 YSLAKKDGQDV
+463 YSLAQNSGQDV
-474 ENPCSQIRILE
+474 ENPCSNIRIIE
-485 PNIGVSAFLERA
+485 PTIGVTAFLERA

-542 HRISKDSFS
+542 HRISKDSIS

-576 ESGLVSRVTPVVLP
+576 ESGLVSRVTPVQLP
-590 DMVGAKMPKFKPWT
+590 DMIGASMPRFKVWT
-604 KDEEERV
+604 KDEEENV

-630 NKALEEWDEE
+630 NKAIEAWDES
-640 KRQEYL
+640 KREEYL
-646 QTLRYSL
+646 QTLRPSI
-653 DVLRRRAALNGFRA
+653 DVLRRRSALNGFRA

-683 IKFARWYAERCLHY
+683 IRFAVWYAERCLHY
-697 QLQLY
+697 QLQIY

-709 HNGPSP
+709 YHGM
-715 QASKGNVRYL
+715 QGTKASKSNIRYL
-725 DALPREFTK
+725 DTLPKEFTK
-734 EDLVTLRLANN
+734 EDLVALRLANGD
-745 ESPVV
+745 SPVV
-750 KTITWRWVKEGKI
+750 KTVICRWVKEGKV
-763 EKIDTNLWRKI
+763 EKIGTNLWQKNC
-774 G
+774 

>member
-1 MIALSHSF
+1 MICVAKSF
-9 SGKPRQASMA
+9 SSKPRQASMA

-27 NHVEEILQDVKQNKT
+27 NHVEEILADVKQNKN

-52 LPLAAS
+52 LPLAAC

-63 RKAEDAVPSGLFF
+63 RKAEDAMPSGLYF

-82 GLTEALWNKVR
+82 GLTEDLWTKVW
-93 EERLIQEFRIV
+93 EENLIEAFRIV

-121 PGLSIEENIQ
+121 PGLTIEEDIQ
-131 RLASR
+131 KLASR

-154 VSEQYVRLLDP
+154 VSEQYVKLLDP
-165 VVFEP
+165 VVFEASPNP
-170 LTEEQ
+170 LQIDGATKTDD
-175 RQLYSASRMIAQKEE
+175 QKLPLPLER
-190 DLNALAQNALV
+190 A
-201 QNALVQNELVQNA
+201 
-214 LVQTTPTPPNLG
+214 
-226 GEEDTPA
+226 GEEA
-233 AESAPTVVMV
+233 S
-243 SPPELG
+243 
-249 GARGGLNN
+249 
-257 SHSCTYKDIPYS
+257 YKGIAYEK
-269 QIVQALLWKL
+269 IVQALLWKL

-302 FICDFDEQKLFAII
+302 FICDFDEQKLFQIL
-316 PHWGLPEHEVIS
+316 PHWGLSDHEVLS
-328 TIKSAVA
+328 TIKSAVS

-347 EVLSSLGAAMEV
+347 EVLSSLGAAQESGI
-359 ETEKAEDS
+359 EEADES
-367 PIPTVGNELPGI
+367 TVTPVDNELPGF
-379 LQDLADH
+379 LQDLSDH
-386 APGEFKEATLI
+386 APEEFKEATLI

-406 ATGIRAR
+406 ATGIRAKYR
-413 YNDGKINSA
+413 DGKLNSP

-434 GKSFVDDEFALLMD
+434 GKSFVDSEFELLMD

-463 YSLAKKDGQDV
+463 YSLAKKNGEEV
-474 ENPCSQIRILE
+474 ENPCSQIRIIE

-590 DMVGAKMPKFKPWT
+590 DMVGAKMPHFKAWS
-604 KDEEERV
+604 KDEEEKV

-619 DEEGEVDLPLI
+619 DEEGEVELPLI
-630 NKALEEWDEE
+630 NQAIEEWDEG

-673 LEGRQETERA
+673 LEGRKETERA
-683 IKFARWYAERCLHY
+683 IKFAVWYAERCLHY
-697 QLQLY
+697 QLLIY

-709 HNGPSP
+709 HNNTLSP
-715 QASKGNVRYL
+715 QASKGNIRYL
-725 DALPREFTK
+725 DALPKEFTK
-734 EDLVTLRLANN
+734 ENLVNMRLANN

-750 KTITWRWVKEGKI
+750 KTIIHRWVKEAKI
-763 EKIDTNLWRKI
+763 EKIGTNLWQKCC
-774 G
+774 

>member
-1 MIALSHSF
+1 MICVAKSF

-19 AYRQLLAE
+19 AYRQLLAK
-27 NHVEEILQDVKQNKT
+27 NHVEEILQDVKQNGN

-58 FKNGT
+58 FNKGT
-63 RKAEDAVPSGLFF
+63 RKAENAVPSGFFF

-82 GLTEALWNKVR
+82 GLTEQLWQKVQD
-93 EERLIQEFRIV
+93 ENLIEEFRIV

-121 PGLSIEENIQ
+121 PGSTIEEDIQ
-131 RLASR
+131 RLATR

-154 VSEQYVRLLDP
+154 VSEQYVKLLDP
-165 VVFEP
+165 VVFE
-170 LTEEQ
+170 EIE
-175 RQLYSASRMIAQKEE
+175 RRENSSASPAPLADSQS
-190 DLNALAQNALV
+190 DL
-201 QNALVQNELVQNA
+201 
-214 LVQTTPTPPNLG
+214 
-226 GEEDTPA
+226 
-233 AESAPTVVMV
+233 
-243 SPPELG
+243 SPLSS
-249 GARGGLNN
+249 L
-257 SHSCTYKDIPYS
+257 HSPLSYKGIPYEN
-269 QIVQALLWKL
+269 IVQALLWKL
-279 GYGDAPAEGERNTA
+279 GYGDAPAEGERNMA

-302 FICDFDEQKLFAII
+302 FICDFDEQKLFTIL
-316 PHWGLPEHEVIS
+316 PHWGLSDHEVQS
-328 TIKSAVA
+328 TIKSAVN
-335 SVRPTDMPSQMK
+335 SVRPAGIPSQMN
-347 EVLSSLGAAMEV
+347 EVLSSLGAAIETGTETVDESLVTPV
-359 ETEKAEDS
+359 EA
-367 PIPTVGNELPGI
+367 ELPGI
-379 LQDLADH
+379 LQDLSDH
-386 APGEFKEATLI
+386 APEEFREATLM

-406 ATGIRAR
+406 ATGIRAKYR
-413 YNDGKINSA
+413 DGKLNSP

-434 GKSFVDDEFALLMD
+434 GKSFVDAEFELLMD
-448 PIIKQDEVEWQKEIA
+448 PIIKQDEVEWQKEIQ
-463 YSLAKKDGQDV
+463 YSLAKKDGQEV
-474 ENPCSQIRILE
+474 ENPCSQIRIIE

-590 DMVGAKMPKFKPWT
+590 DMVGARMPEFKAWSQE
-604 KDEEERV
+604 DEEKV

-619 DEEGEVDLPLI
+619 DEEGEVELPLI
-630 NKALEEWDEE
+630 NKAIEEWDEG

-683 IKFARWYAERCLHY
+683 IRFALWYAERCLHY

-709 HNGPSP
+709 HNNAVSP
-715 QASKGNVRYL
+715 QASKGNIRYL
-725 DALPREFTK
+725 DVLPKEFTK
-734 EDLVTLRLANN
+734 EDLVNLRLANN

-750 KTITWRWVKEGKI
+750 KTIIYRWVKEGLI
-763 EKIDTNLWRKI
+763 EKTGANLWQKPQ
-774 G
+774 

>member
-1 MIALSHSF
+1 MISVAKSF

-27 NHVEEILQDVKQNKT
+27 NHVEDILTDVKQNKN

-52 LPLAAS
+52 LPLAES
-58 FKNGT
+58 FINGT
-63 RKAEDAVPSGLFF
+63 RKAEDAVPSGLYF

-82 GLTEALWNKVR
+82 GLTEELWGKVW
-93 EERLIQEFRIV
+93 EENLMEEFRIV

-121 PGLSIEENIQ
+121 PGLTIEEDIQ
-131 RLASR
+131 KLASR

-154 VSEQYVRLLDP
+154 VSEQYVKLLDP
-165 VVFEP
+165 AIFEP
-170 LTEEQ
+170 LSDEQ
-175 RQLYSASRMIAQKEE
+175 KMLYAQPIMNKVEPMELETTHLLSHTSDLSPLNYKGIAYEK
-190 DLNALAQNALV
+190 
-201 QNALVQNELVQNA
+201 
-214 LVQTTPTPPNLG
+214 
-226 GEEDTPA
+226 
-233 AESAPTVVMV
+233 
-243 SPPELG
+243 
-249 GARGGLNN
+249 
-257 SHSCTYKDIPYS
+257 
-269 QIVQALLWKL
+269 IVQALLWKL

-302 FICDFDEQKLFAII
+302 FICDFDEQKLFQIL
-316 PHWGLPEHEVIS
+316 PHWGLSDHEVLS
-328 TIKSAVA
+328 TIKSAV
-335 SVRPTDMPSQMK
+335 SSTRPSDIPSQMK
-347 EVLSSLGAAMEV
+347 EVLSSLGAAQESSI
-359 ETEKAEDS
+359 EEADES
-367 PIPTVGNELPGI
+367 TVTPLDNELPGF

-386 APGEFKEATLI
+386 APEEFKEATLI

-406 ATGIRAR
+406 ATGIRAKYR
-413 YNDGKINSA
+413 DGKLNSP

-434 GKSFVDDEFALLMD
+434 GKSFVDSEFELLMD
-448 PIIKQDEVEWQKEIA
+448 PIIKQDEVEWQKEIV
-463 YSLAKKDGQDV
+463 YSLAKKNGEEV
-474 ENPCSQIRILE
+474 ENPCSQIRIIE

-576 ESGLVSRVTPVVLP
+576 ESGLVSRVTPVLLP
-590 DMVGAKMPKFKPWT
+590 DMVGAKMPHFKAWS
-604 KDEEERV
+604 KDEEEKV

-619 DEEGEVDLPLI
+619 DEEGEVELPLI
-630 NKALEEWDEE
+630 NQAIEEWDEG

-673 LEGRQETERA
+673 LEGRKETERA
-683 IKFARWYAERCLHY
+683 IKFAVWYAERCLHY
-697 QLQLY
+697 QLLIY

-709 HNGPSP
+709 HNNTLSP
-715 QASKGNVRYL
+715 QTSKGNIRYL
-725 DALPREFTK
+725 DALPKEFTK
-734 EDLVTLRLANN
+734 EDLVNMRLANN

-750 KTITWRWVKEGKI
+750 KTIIHRWVKEAKI
-763 EKIDTNLWRKI
+763 EKIGTNLWRKCC
-774 G
+774 

>member
-1 MIALSHSF
+1 MVCICSSF

-27 NHVEEILQDVKQNKT
+27 NHVEDILADVKQNKN
-42 LDRKKELPVW
+42 LERKKELPVW
-52 LPLAAS
+52 LPLAES
-58 FKNGT
+58 FKNGV
-63 RKAEDAVPSGLFF
+63 RKAEDAVPSGLYF

-82 GLTEALWNKVR
+82 GLTEDLWAKVW
-93 EERLIQEFRIV
+93 EENLIEEFRIV

-121 PGLSIEENIQ
+121 PGLSIEEDIQ
-131 RLASR
+131 KLASR

-154 VSEQYVRLLDP
+154 VSEQYVKLLAP
-165 VVFEP
+165 EVFDP

-175 RQLYSASRMIAQKEE
+175 RQLYAQPDINKVEQTDVENTPFSMSYKGIAYEK
-190 DLNALAQNALV
+190 
-201 QNALVQNELVQNA
+201 
-214 LVQTTPTPPNLG
+214 
-226 GEEDTPA
+226 
-233 AESAPTVVMV
+233 
-243 SPPELG
+243 
-249 GARGGLNN
+249 
-257 SHSCTYKDIPYS
+257 
-269 QIVQALLWKL
+269 IVQALLWKL
-279 GYGDAPAEGERNTA
+279 GYGDKPAEGERNTA

-302 FICDFDEQKLFAII
+302 FICDFDEHKLFQIL
-316 PHWGLPEHEVIS
+316 PHWGLADHEVLS
-328 TIKSAVA
+328 TIKSAVG

-347 EVLSSLGAAMEV
+347 EVLASLGAAIEADV
-359 ETEKAEDS
+359 ENAEES
-367 PIPTVGNELPGI
+367 LVTPVGNELPGI

-386 APGEFKEATLI
+386 APEEFKEATLM

-413 YNDGKINSA
+413 YRDGKVNSP

-434 GKSFVDDEFALLMD
+434 GKSFVDSEFELLMD

-463 YSLAKKDGQDV
+463 YSLAKKNGEEAQ
-474 ENPCSQIRILE
+474 NPCSQIRIIE

-576 ESGLVSRVTPVVLP
+576 ESGLVSRVTPVILP
-590 DMVGAKMPKFKPWT
+590 DMVGAKMPHFQAWT
-604 KDEEERV
+604 KDEEEKV

-630 NKALEEWDEE
+630 NKAIEEWDEG

-673 LEGRQETERA
+673 LEGRKETERA
-683 IKFARWYAERCLHY
+683 IQFALWYAERCLHY
-697 QLQLY
+697 QLLIY

-709 HNGPSP
+709 HNNTLSP
-715 QASKGNVRYL
+715 QASKGNIRYL
-725 DALPREFTK
+725 DALPKEFTK
-734 EDLVTLRLANN
+734 EDLVALRLANN

-750 KTITWRWVKEGKI
+750 KTIICRWVKEGVITKI
-763 EKIDTNLWRKI
+763 GTNLWSKSI
-774 G
+774 

>member
-1 MIALSHSF
+1 
-9 SGKPRQASMA
+9 MA

-27 NHVEEILQDVKQNKT
+27 NHVEEILQDVKQNKN

-121 PGLSIEENIQ
+121 PGLSIEEDIQ

-165 VVFEP
+165 VVFEENRGEWLEVRGKRIDSSATNSDNKTNLSP
-170 LTEEQ
+170 LTS
-175 RQLYSASRMIAQKEE
+175 YHSP
-190 DLNALAQNALV
+190 LN
-201 QNALVQNELVQNA
+201 
-214 LVQTTPTPPNLG
+214 
-226 GEEDTPA
+226 
-233 AESAPTVVMV
+233 
-243 SPPELG
+243 
-249 GARGGLNN
+249 
-257 SHSCTYKDIPYS
+257 YKDIPYS

-302 FICDFDEQKLFAII
+302 FICDFDEQKLFAIL
-316 PHWGLPEHEVIS
+316 PHWGLPDHEVIS

-367 PIPTVGNELPGI
+367 PIPTVDNELPGI

-386 APGEFKEATLI
+386 APEEFKEATLI

-590 DMVGAKMPKFKPWT
+590 DMVGAKMPKFKHWT
-604 KDEEERV
+604 KDEEESV

-683 IKFARWYAERCLHY
+683 IRFARWYAERCLHY

-734 EDLVTLRLANN
+734 EDLVALRLANN

-763 EKIDTNLWRKI
+763 EKIDTNLWRKCS
-774 G
+774 

>member
-1 MIALSHSF
+1 MISIASSF
-9 SGKPRQASMA
+9 SGKPRKASMA
-19 AYRQLLAE
+19 AYRQLLAD
-27 NHVEEILQDVKQNKT
+27 NHVEEILQDVKQNKN

-52 LPLAAS
+52 LPLAQC
-58 FKNGT
+58 FNNGT

-82 GLTEALWNKVR
+82 GLTEQLWQKVQDENLI
-93 EERLIQEFRIV
+93 EEFHIV

-121 PGLSIEENIQ
+121 PGSTIEEDIQ
-131 RLASR
+131 KLASR

-154 VSEQYVRLLDP
+154 VSEQYVKLLDP
-165 VVFEP
+165 VVFEESDWEEVSP
-170 LTEEQ
+170 LTE
-175 RQLYSASRMIAQKEE
+175 K
-190 DLNALAQNALV
+190 
-201 QNALVQNELVQNA
+201 NENGSGTCSDPL
-214 LVQTTPTPPNLG
+214 PSNLG
-226 GEEDTPA
+226 G
-233 AESAPTVVMV
+233 M
-243 SPPELG
+243 
-249 GARGGLNN
+249 N
-257 SHSCTYKDIPYS
+257 YKGIPYEN
-269 QIVQALLWKL
+269 IVQALLWKL
-279 GYGDAPAEGERNTA
+279 GYGDAPAQGERNMA

-302 FICDFDEQKLFAII
+302 FICDFDEQKLFTIL
-316 PHWGLPEHEVIS
+316 PHWGLSDHEVLS
-328 TIKSAVA
+328 TIKSAVG
-335 SVRPTDMPSQMK
+335 STRPAGIPSMMN
-347 EVLSSLGAAMEV
+347 EVLSSLGAAIETGTETIDDSMVSPV
-359 ETEKAEDS
+359 EA
-367 PIPTVGNELPGI
+367 ELPGI
-379 LQDLADH
+379 LQDLSDH
-386 APGEFKEATLI
+386 APEEFREATLM

-406 ATGIRAR
+406 ATSIRAKYR
-413 YNDGKINSA
+413 DGKLNSP

-434 GKSFVDDEFALLMD
+434 GKSFVDAEFELLMD
-448 PIIKQDEVEWQKEIA
+448 PIIKQDEVEWQKEIE
-463 YSLAKKDGQDV
+463 YSLAKKDGQEV
-474 ENPCSQIRILE
+474 ENPCAQIRIIE
-485 PNIGVSAFLERA
+485 PNIGVAAFLERA
-497 LYAKGKHLFTYAP
+497 LYAKGKHLFTYAS

-590 DMVGAKMPKFKPWT
+590 DMVGAKMPQFKAWSQE
-604 KDEEERV
+604 DEEKV

-630 NKALEEWDEE
+630 NKAIEEWDEG

-683 IKFARWYAERCLHY
+683 IKFAVWYAERCLFY
-697 QLQLY
+697 QMQLY
-702 GDKIDAL
+702 GNKIDAL
-709 HNGPSP
+709 HDNAVSP
-715 QASKGNVRYL
+715 QVSKGNIRYL
-725 DALPREFTK
+725 DALPKEFTK
-734 EDLVTLRLANN
+734 EDLVNLRLANN

-750 KTITWRWVKEGKI
+750 KTIICRWVKESLIVKI
-763 EKIDTNLWRKI
+763 GANLWQKSQ
-774 G
+774 

>member
-1 MIALSHSF
+1 MIMMANSF
-9 SGKPRQASMA
+9 SGKPRKASMA
-19 AYRQLLAE
+19 AYRQLLAK
-27 NHVEEILQDVKQNKT
+27 NHVEEILTDVKQNNN

-52 LPLAAS
+52 LPLAEC
-58 FKNGT
+58 FNNGT
-63 RKAEDAVPSGLFF
+63 RKAEDAEASGLYF

-82 GLTEALWNKVR
+82 GLTDALWKKVR
-93 EERLIQEFRIV
+93 EENLIEAFRIV

-121 PGLSIEENIQ
+121 PGLSIEEDIQ
-131 RLASR
+131 KLASR

-154 VSEQYVRLLDP
+154 VSEQYVKLLDP
-165 VVFEP
+165 IVFEP

-175 RQLYSASRMIAQKEE
+175 KKLYAQPVVAKVAQTSVNEE
-190 DLNALAQNALV
+190 CSMVN
-201 QNALVQNELVQNA
+201 
-214 LVQTTPTPPNLG
+214 
-226 GEEDTPA
+226 GEC
-233 AESAPTVVMV
+233 SM
-243 SPPELG
+243 
-249 GARGGLNN
+249 
-257 SHSCTYKDIPYS
+257 TYKGIAYEK
-269 QIVQALLWKL
+269 IVQSLLWKL
-279 GYGDAPAEGERNTA
+279 GYGDAPAEGERNMA

-302 FICDFDEQKLFAII
+302 FICDFNEQKLFQIL
-316 PHWGLPEHEVIS
+316 PHWGLSDHEVLS
-328 TIKSAVA
+328 TIKSAVG
-335 SVRPTDMPSQMK
+335 STRPSEMPSQMK
-347 EVLSSLGAAMEV
+347 EVLASLGAAQETSSESVDDAIVTPV
-359 ETEKAEDS
+359 E
-367 PIPTVGNELPGI
+367 NELPDL
-379 LQDLADH
+379 LQDLSDH
-386 APGEFKEATLI
+386 APEEFKEATLI

-406 ATGIRAR
+406 ATGIRAKYR
-413 YNDGKINSA
+413 DGKLNSP

-434 GKSFVDDEFALLMD
+434 GKSFVDNEFELLMD

-463 YSLAKKDGQDV
+463 YSLAKKNGEEV

-590 DMVGAKMPKFKPWT
+590 DMVGAKMPKFKVWT
-604 KDEEERV
+604 KDEEEKV
-611 KRQCLCLM
+611 KRMCLCLM
-619 DEEGEVDLPLI
+619 DEEGEVELPLI
-630 NKALEEWDEE
+630 NKAIEDWDEG

-673 LEGRQETERA
+673 LEGHKETERA
-683 IKFARWYAERCLHY
+683 IKFALWYAERCLHY
-697 QLQLY
+697 QLQIY

-709 HNGPSP
+709 HNGTLSI
-715 QASKGNVRYL
+715 QASKGNIRYL
-725 DALPREFTK
+725 DALPKEFTK
-734 EDLVTLRLANN
+734 EDFVNLRLGNG

-750 KTITWRWVKEGKI
+750 KTIIYRWVKEGKI
-763 EKIDTNLWRKI
+763 KKTDTNLWQKC
-774 G
+774 

>member
-1 MIALSHSF
+1 MMANSF
-9 SGKPRQASMA
+9 SGKPRKASMA
-19 AYRQLLAE
+19 AYRQLLAK
-27 NHVEEILQDVKQNKT
+27 NHVEEILTDVKQNNN

-52 LPLAAS
+52 LPLAEC
-58 FKNGT
+58 FNNGT
-63 RKAEDAVPSGLFF
+63 RKAEDAEASGLYF

-82 GLTEALWNKVR
+82 GLTDALWKKVR
-93 EERLIQEFRIV
+93 EENLIEAFRIV

-121 PGLSIEENIQ
+121 PGLSIEEDIQ
-131 RLASR
+131 KLASR

-154 VSEQYVRLLDP
+154 VSEQYVKLLDP
-165 VVFEP
+165 IVFEP

-175 RQLYSASRMIAQKEE
+175 KKLYVQPVVAKVAQTSVNEE
-190 DLNALAQNALV
+190 CSMVN
-201 QNALVQNELVQNA
+201 
-214 LVQTTPTPPNLG
+214 
-226 GEEDTPA
+226 GEC
-233 AESAPTVVMV
+233 SM
-243 SPPELG
+243 
-249 GARGGLNN
+249 
-257 SHSCTYKDIPYS
+257 TYKGIAYEK
-269 QIVQALLWKL
+269 IVQSLLWKL
-279 GYGDAPAEGERNTA
+279 GYGDAPAEGERNMA

-302 FICDFDEQKLFAII
+302 FICDFNEQKLFQIL
-316 PHWGLPEHEVIS
+316 PHWGLSDHEVLS
-328 TIKSAVA
+328 TIKSAVG
-335 SVRPTDMPSQMK
+335 STRPSEMPSQMK
-347 EVLSSLGAAMEV
+347 EVLASLGAAQETSSESVDDAIVTPV
-359 ETEKAEDS
+359 E
-367 PIPTVGNELPGI
+367 NELPDL
-379 LQDLADH
+379 LQDLSDH
-386 APGEFKEATLI
+386 APEEFKEATLI

-406 ATGIRAR
+406 ATGIRAKYR
-413 YNDGKINSA
+413 DGKLNSP

-434 GKSFVDDEFALLMD
+434 GKSFVDNEFELLMD

-463 YSLAKKDGQDV
+463 YSLAKKNGEEV

-590 DMVGAKMPKFKPWT
+590 DMVGAKMPKFKMWT
-604 KDEEERV
+604 KDEEEKV
-611 KRQCLCLM
+611 KRMCLCLM
-619 DEEGEVDLPLI
+619 DEEGEVELPLI
-630 NKALEEWDEE
+630 NKAIEDWDEG

-673 LEGRQETERA
+673 LEGHKETERA
-683 IKFARWYAERCLHY
+683 IKFALWYAERCLHY
-697 QLQLY
+697 QLQIY

-709 HNGPSP
+709 HNGTLSI
-715 QASKGNVRYL
+715 QASKGNIRYL
-725 DALPREFTK
+725 DALPKEFTK
-734 EDLVTLRLANN
+734 EDFVNLRLGNG

-750 KTITWRWVKEGKI
+750 KTIIYRWVKEGKI
-763 EKIDTNLWRKI
+763 KKTDTNLWQKC
-774 G
+774 

>member
-1 MIALSHSF
+1 
-9 SGKPRQASMA
+9 MA
-19 AYRQLLAE
+19 AYRQLLAK
-27 NHVEEILQDVKQNKT
+27 NHVEDILQDVKQNNR

-52 LPLAAS
+52 LPLAQS
-58 FKNGT
+58 FNNGT
-63 RKAEDAVPSGLFF
+63 RKAEDAVPSGLFY

-82 GLTEALWNKVR
+82 GLTEQLWQKVQDENLI
-93 EERLIQEFRIV
+93 EEYRIV

-121 PGLSIEENIQ
+121 PGATIEEDIQ
-131 RLASR
+131 KLASR

-154 VSEQYVRLLDP
+154 VSEKYVKLLDP
-165 VVFEP
+165 IVFVEQPSSPKLGDNRGLNEESP
-170 LTEEQ
+170 LTEKNENGSETC
-175 RQLYSASRMIAQKEE
+175 SAPQ
-190 DLNALAQNALV
+190 
-201 QNALVQNELVQNA
+201 
-214 LVQTTPTPPNLG
+214 PPNLG
-226 GEEDTPA
+226 G
-233 AESAPTVVMV
+233 S
-243 SPPELG
+243 
-249 GARGGLNN
+249 N
-257 SHSCTYKDIPYS
+257 YKGIPYEN
-269 QIVQALLWKL
+269 IVQALLWKL
-279 GYGDAPAEGERNTA
+279 GYGDAPAEGERNMA
-293 LYTMSRYLR
+293 LYTMSRYMR
-302 FICDFDEQKLFAII
+302 FICDFDEQKLFAIL
-316 PHWGLPEHEVIS
+316 PHWGLSDHEVQS
-328 TIKSAVA
+328 TIKSAVG
-335 SVRPTDMPSQMK
+335 STRPAGIPSMMN
-347 EVLSSLGAAMEV
+347 EVLSSLGAASEAGS
-359 ETEKAEDS
+359 AESDES
-367 PIPTVGNELPGI
+367 TVAPVDNELPGI
-379 LQDLADH
+379 LQDLSDH
-386 APGEFKEATLI
+386 APEEFREATLM

-406 ATGIRAR
+406 ATGIRAKYR
-413 YNDGKINSA
+413 DGKLNSP

-434 GKSFVDDEFALLMD
+434 GKSFVDAEFELLMD
-448 PIIKQDEVEWQKEIA
+448 PIIKQDEVEWQKEIE
-463 YSLAKKDGQDV
+463 YSLAKKNGEEV
-474 ENPCSQIRILE
+474 ENPCAQIRIIE

-576 ESGLVSRVTPVVLP
+576 ESGLVSRVTPVLLP
-590 DMVGAKMPKFKPWT
+590 DMVGARMPHFKPWSQE
-604 KDEEERV
+604 DEEKV

-619 DEEGEVDLPLI
+619 DEEGEVELPLI
-630 NKALEEWDEE
+630 NKAIEAWDEE

-683 IKFARWYAERCLHY
+683 IRFAVWYAERCLHY

-702 GDKIDAL
+702 GNKIDAL
-709 HNGPSP
+709 HDNAVSP
-715 QASKGNVRYL
+715 QASKGNIRYL
-725 DALPREFTK
+725 DVLPKEFTK
-734 EDLVTLRLANN
+734 EDLVNLRLANN

-750 KTITWRWVKEGKI
+750 KTIICRWVKEGLVVK
-763 EKIDTNLWRKI
+763 TNANLWQKI
-774 G
+774 QV

>member
-1 MIALSHSF
+1 
-9 SGKPRQASMA
+9 MA

-27 NHVEEILQDVKQNKT
+27 NHVEEILADVKQNKN
-42 LDRKKELPVW
+42 LSRKKELPVW
-52 LPLAAS
+52 LPLAEC
-58 FKNGT
+58 FTNGT

-82 GLTEALWNKVR
+82 GLTEELWGKVWENNLI
-93 EERLIQEFRIV
+93 EECRIV

-121 PGLSIEENIQ
+121 PGSTIEEDIQ
-131 RLASR
+131 KLASR

-154 VSEQYVRLLDP
+154 VSEQYVKLLDP
-165 VVFEP
+165 AIFEP
-170 LTEEQ
+170 LSEEQ
-175 RQLYSASRMIAQKEE
+175 KKLYEVSLDSVPTEVVNQTEPNE
-190 DLNALAQNALV
+190 VSESQN
-201 QNALVQNELVQNA
+201 
-214 LVQTTPTPPNLG
+214 
-226 GEEDTPA
+226 
-233 AESAPTVVMV
+233 
-243 SPPELG
+243 
-249 GARGGLNN
+249 
-257 SHSCTYKDIPYS
+257 YKGIPYEK
-269 QIVQALLWKL
+269 IIQALLWKL

-293 LYTMSRYLR
+293 LYTMTRYMR
-302 FICDFDEQKLFAII
+302 FICDFNEQKLFQIL
-316 PHWGLPEHEVIS
+316 PHWGLADHEVMS
-328 TIKSAVA
+328 TIKSAIG
-335 SVRPTDMPSQMK
+335 STRPSDIPSQMK
-347 EVLSSLGAAMEV
+347 EVLSFLGASAEGGD
-359 ETEKAEDS
+359 EDS
-367 PIPTVGNELPGI
+367 DESLCAPVEKELPGI
-379 LQDLADH
+379 LQDLSDH
-386 APGEFKEATLI
+386 APEEFREATLI

-406 ATGIRAR
+406 ATSVRAKYR
-413 YNDGKINSA
+413 DGKLNSP

-434 GKSFVDDEFALLMD
+434 GKSFVDNEFELLMD
-448 PIIKQDEVEWQKEIA
+448 PIIKQDEVEWQKEIE
-463 YSLAKKDGQDV
+463 YSLAKKNGEEV
-474 ENPCSQIRILE
+474 ENPCSQIRIIE

-576 ESGLVSRVTPVVLP
+576 ESGLVSRVTPVLLP
-590 DMVGAKMPKFKPWT
+590 DMTGAKMPHFKEWT
-604 KDEEERV
+604 KEDVEKV

-630 NKALEEWDEE
+630 NKAIEEWDES

-673 LEGRQETERA
+673 LEGRKETERA
-683 IKFARWYAERCLHY
+683 IKFAVWYAERCLHY
-697 QLQLY
+697 QLLIY

-709 HNGPSP
+709 RDGAISA
-715 QASKGNVRYL
+715 QASKGNIRYL
-725 DALPREFTK
+725 DALPKEFSK
-734 EDLVTLRLANN
+734 EDLVNLRLANG
-745 ESPVV
+745 ESAVV
-750 KTITWRWVKEGKI
+750 KTIICRWVKEEKI
-763 EKIDTNLWRKI
+763 VKIDTNLWQKC
-774 G
+774 

>member
-1 MIALSHSF
+1 MINISQSY
-9 SGKPRQASMA
+9 SSKPRKASMA

-27 NHVEEILQDVKQNKT
+27 NHVEEILLDVKQNKNIG
-42 LDRKKELPVW
+42 RKKELPVW
-52 LPLAAS
+52 LPLAAE
-58 FKNGT
+58 FKNGV
-63 RKAEDAVPSGLFF
+63 RKAEDAVPSGFFF

-82 GLTEALWNKVR
+82 GLTEQLWKKVCD
-93 EERLIQEFRIV
+93 EQLIAEFRIV

-121 PGLSIEENIQ
+121 PGASIEEDIQ
-131 RLASR
+131 RLATR
-136 LGVSY
+136 LGVTY

-154 VSEQYVRLLDP
+154 VSEQYVKLLDP

-170 LTEEQ
+170 LSEEQ
-175 RQLYSASRMIAQKEE
+175 QQPQQQQVIMNKVE
-190 DLNALAQNALV
+190 
-201 QNALVQNELVQNA
+201 
-214 LVQTTPTPPNLG
+214 P
-226 GEEDTPA
+226 
-233 AESAPTVVMV
+233 AES
-243 SPPELG
+243 
-249 GARGGLNN
+249 RN
-257 SHSCTYKDIPYS
+257 YKGIAYEK
-269 QIVQALLWKL
+269 IVQALLWKL

-302 FICDFDEQKLFAII
+302 FICDFDAQKLFQIL
-316 PHWGLPEHEVIS
+316 PHWGLSDHEVLS
-328 TIKSAVA
+328 TIKSAVG
-335 SVRPTDMPSQMK
+335 SVRPTAIPSQMQ
-347 EVLSSLGAAMEV
+347 EVLTSLGAAIEKASE
-359 ETEKAEDS
+359 ETEDV
-367 PIPTVGNELPGI
+367 PYTTVNQQLPGI

-386 APGEFKEATLI
+386 APEEFKEATLI

-413 YNDGKINSA
+413 YRDGKLNSA
-422 SFIVDIE
+422 TFIVDIE

-434 GKSFVDDEFALLMD
+434 GKSFVDSEYELLMD
-448 PIIKQDEVEWQKEIA
+448 PIIKQDEVEWQKEIQ
-463 YSLAKKDGQDV
+463 YSLAKKDGKDV
-474 ENPCSQIRILE
+474 QNPCAAIRILE

-497 LYAKGKHLFTYAP
+497 VYTKGKHLFTYAP

-576 ESGLVSRVTPVVLP
+576 ESGLVSRVTPVLLP
-590 DMVGAKMPKFKPWT
+590 DMTGARMPRFKEW
-604 KDEEERV
+604 KADEVEKV

-619 DEEGEVDLPLI
+619 DEEGEVSLPLI
-630 NKALEEWDEE
+630 NEAIEAWDEQ

-653 DVLRRRAALNGFRA
+653 DVFRRRAALNGFRA

-673 LEGRQETERA
+673 LEGHQETERA
-683 IKFARWYAERCLHY
+683 IQFALWYAERCLQY
-697 QLQLY
+697 QLQIY
-702 GDKIDAL
+702 GDKIDAI
-709 HNGPSP
+709 HNGM
-715 QASKGNVRYL
+715 QKNIGMMGVVHYL
-725 DALPREFTK
+725 DLLPKEFTK
-734 EDLVTLRLANN
+734 EDLVNLRLANN

-750 KTITWRWVKEGKI
+750 KTIIYRWVKEGKI
-763 EKIDTNLWRKI
+763 RKIGTNLWSKQD
-774 G
+774 

>member
-1 MIALSHSF
+1 MISVANSF

-27 NHVEEILQDVKQNKT
+27 NHVEEILQDVKQNHN

-52 LPLAAS
+52 LPLAES

-63 RKAEDAVPSGLFF
+63 RKAEDAVPSGLYF

-82 GLTEALWNKVR
+82 GLTEQLWNKVR
-93 EERLIQEFRIV
+93 EENLIEAFGIV

-121 PGLSIEENIQ
+121 PGLSVEEDIQ
-131 RLASR
+131 KLASR

-154 VSEQYVRLLDP
+154 VSEQYVKLLDP

-175 RQLYSASRMIAQKEE
+175 KKMYATEVSVGA
-190 DLNALAQNALV
+190 ALDCPMVNVPL
-201 QNALVQNELVQNA
+201 ELCSLATNGTQECSMN
-214 LVQTTPTPPNLG
+214 
-226 GEEDTPA
+226 
-233 AESAPTVVMV
+233 
-243 SPPELG
+243 
-249 GARGGLNN
+249 
-257 SHSCTYKDIPYS
+257 YKDIPYEK
-269 QIVQALLWKL
+269 IVQALLWKL
-279 GYGDAPAEGERNTA
+279 GYGDAPAEGERNMA
-293 LYTMSRYLR
+293 LYTMSRYMR
-302 FICDFDEQKLFAII
+302 FICDFDEQKLFVVL
-316 PHWGLPEHEVIS
+316 PHWGLSDHEVVS
-328 TIKSAVA
+328 TIKSAVG
-335 SVRPTDMPSQMK
+335 STRPAEMPSLMK
-347 EVLSSLGAAMEV
+347 EVLASLGAMME
-359 ETEKAEDS
+359 AEDEDPEES
-367 PIPTVGNELPGI
+367 LAPPVDGELPGL
-379 LQDLADH
+379 LQELADH
-386 APGEFKEATLI
+386 APDEFKEATLI

-406 ATGIRAR
+406 ATGIRAKYR
-413 YNDGKINSA
+413 DGKLNSP

-434 GKSFVDDEFALLMD
+434 GKSFVDNVFELLMD

-463 YSLAKKDGQDV
+463 YSLAQNSGQDV
-474 ENPCSQIRILE
+474 ENPCSNIRIIE
-485 PNIGVSAFLERA
+485 PTIGVTAFLERA

-542 HRISKDSFS
+542 HRISKDSIS

-576 ESGLVSRVTPVVLP
+576 ESGLVSRVTPVQLP
-590 DMVGAKMPKFKPWT
+590 DMIGASMPRFKVWT
-604 KDEEERV
+604 KDEEENV

-619 DEEGEVDLPLI
+619 DEDGEVDLPLI
-630 NKALEEWDEE
+630 NKAIEAWDES
-640 KRQEYL
+640 KREEYL
-646 QTLRYSL
+646 QTLRPSI
-653 DVLRRRAALNGFRA
+653 DVLRRRSALNGFRA

-683 IKFARWYAERCLHY
+683 IRFAVWYAERCLHY
-697 QLQLY
+697 QLQIY

-709 HNGPSP
+709 YHGM
-715 QASKGNVRYL
+715 QGTKASKSNIRYL
-725 DALPREFTK
+725 DTLPKEFTK
-734 EDLVTLRLANN
+734 EDLVALRLANGD
-745 ESPVV
+745 SPVV
-750 KTITWRWVKEGKI
+750 KTVICRWVKEGKV
-763 EKIDTNLWRKI
+763 EKIGTNLWQKNC
-774 G
+774 

>member
-1 MIALSHSF
+1 MIQLSNSY
-9 SGKPRQASMA
+9 SGKPRKASMA

-27 NHVEEILQDVKQNKT
+27 NHVEEILQDVKQNKN
-42 LDRKKELPVW
+42 LNRKKELPVW

-58 FKNGT
+58 FNNGT
-63 RKAEDAVPSGLFF
+63 RKAEDAVPSGLYF

-82 GLTEALWNKVR
+82 GLTEQLWKKVHD
-93 EERLIQEFRIV
+93 ENLIEAFRIV

-121 PGLSIEENIQ
+121 PGLSIEEDIQ

-136 LGVSY
+136 LGVGY

-154 VSEQYVRLLDP
+154 VSEQYVKLLDTG
-165 VVFEP
+165 VFE
-170 LTEEQ
+170 
-175 RQLYSASRMIAQKEE
+175 ASPSQADDM
-190 DLNALAQNALV
+190 D
-201 QNALVQNELVQNA
+201 
-214 LVQTTPTPPNLG
+214 
-226 GEEDTPA
+226 
-233 AESAPTVVMV
+233 AESSV
-243 SPPELG
+243 SISTSPLSEGLG
-249 GARGGLNN
+249 EAFSGTFHG
-257 SHSCTYKDIPYS
+257 IPYEK
-269 QIVQALLWKL
+269 IVQAMLWKL

-293 LYTMSRYLR
+293 LYTLSRYLR
-302 FICDFDEQKLFAII
+302 FICDFDEQKLFAIL
-316 PHWGLPEHEVIS
+316 PHWGLSDHEVLS
-328 TIKSAVA
+328 TIKSAVG
-335 SVRPTDMPSQMK
+335 SVRPAGIPSQMQ
-347 EVLSSLGAAMEV
+347 EVLTSLGAALKVEV
-359 ETEKAEDS
+359 EKAEESIIAPVDDA
-367 PIPTVGNELPGI
+367 LPGI
-379 LQDLADH
+379 LQDLAEH
-386 APGEFKEATLI
+386 APEEFKEATLI

-406 ATGIRAR
+406 ATGIRAKYR
-413 YNDGKINSA
+413 DGKLNSP

-434 GKSFVDDEFALLMD
+434 GKSFVDSEFELLMD
-448 PIIKQDEVEWQKEIA
+448 PIIKQDEVEWQKEMA
-463 YSLAKKDGQDV
+463 YSLAKKDGEEAQ
-474 ENPCSQIRILE
+474 NPCSQIRIIE

-510 EIETVLKNNKG
+510 EIETVQKNNRG

-590 DMVGAKMPKFKPWT
+590 DMVGARMPEFKAWT

-619 DEEGEVDLPLI
+619 DEEGEVSLPLI
-630 NKALEEWDEE
+630 NKAIAEWDES

-683 IKFARWYAERCLHY
+683 IKFALWYAERCLHY
-697 QLQLY
+697 QLQIY

-709 HNGPSP
+709 HNGTLSP
-715 QASKGNVRYL
+715 QASKGNMRYL
-725 DALPREFTK
+725 DALPKEFTK
-734 EDLVTLRLANN
+734 EDLVNLRLANN

-750 KTITWRWVKEGKI
+750 KTIIYRWMKEGLI
-763 EKIDTNLWRKI
+763 VKIDTNLWQKTV

>member
-1 MIALSHSF
+1 MASSF
-9 SGKPRQASMA
+9 SGKPRKASMA
-19 AYRQLLAE
+19 AYRQLLAK
-27 NHVEEILQDVKQNKT
+27 NHVEEILQDVKQNNR

-52 LPLAAS
+52 LPLAQS
-58 FKNGT
+58 FNNGT
-63 RKAEDAVPSGLFF
+63 RKAEDAVPSGLFY

-82 GLTEALWNKVR
+82 GLTEQLWQKVQDENLI
-93 EERLIQEFRIV
+93 EEYRIV

-121 PGLSIEENIQ
+121 PGATIEEDIQ
-131 RLASR
+131 KLASR

-154 VSEQYVRLLDP
+154 VSEKYVKLLDP
-165 VVFEP
+165 IVFEEQPSSPKLGDNRGLNEETP
-170 LTEEQ
+170 LTE
-175 RQLYSASRMIAQKEE
+175 K
-190 DLNALAQNALV
+190 
-201 QNALVQNELVQNA
+201 NENGSETCSDPQS
-214 LVQTTPTPPNLG
+214 PNLG
-226 GEEDTPA
+226 G
-233 AESAPTVVMV
+233 S
-243 SPPELG
+243 
-249 GARGGLNN
+249 N
-257 SHSCTYKDIPYS
+257 YKGIPYEN
-269 QIVQALLWKL
+269 IVQALLWKL
-279 GYGDAPAEGERNTA
+279 GYGDAPAEGERNMA
-293 LYTMSRYLR
+293 LYTMSRYMR
-302 FICDFDEQKLFAII
+302 FICDFDEQKLFTIL
-316 PHWGLPEHEVIS
+316 PHWGLSDHEVQS
-328 TIKSAVA
+328 TIKSAVG
-335 SVRPTDMPSQMK
+335 STRPAGIPSMMN
-347 EVLSSLGAAMEV
+347 EVLSSLGAASEAGA
-359 ETEKAEDS
+359 AESDES
-367 PIPTVGNELPGI
+367 TVAPVDAELPGI
-379 LQDLADH
+379 LQDLSDH
-386 APGEFKEATLI
+386 APEEFREATLM

-406 ATGIRAR
+406 ATGIRAKYR
-413 YNDGKINSA
+413 DGKLNSP

-434 GKSFVDDEFALLMD
+434 GKSFVDAEFELLMD
-448 PIIKQDEVEWQKEIA
+448 PIIKQDEVEWQKEIE
-463 YSLAKKDGQDV
+463 YSLAKKNGEEV
-474 ENPCSQIRILE
+474 ENPCAQIRIIE

-576 ESGLVSRVTPVVLP
+576 EGGLVSRVTPVLLP
-590 DMVGAKMPKFKPWT
+590 DMVGARMPHFKPWSQE
-604 KDEEERV
+604 DEEKV

-619 DEEGEVDLPLI
+619 DEEGEVELPLI
-630 NKALEEWDEE
+630 NKAIEAWDEE

-683 IKFARWYAERCLHY
+683 IRFAVWYAERCLHY

-702 GDKIDAL
+702 GNKIDAL
-709 HNGPSP
+709 HDNAVSP
-715 QASKGNVRYL
+715 QASKGNIRYL
-725 DALPREFTK
+725 DVLPKEFTK
-734 EDLVTLRLANN
+734 EDLVNLRLANN

-750 KTITWRWVKEGKI
+750 KTIIYRWVKEGLVVK
-763 EKIDTNLWRKI
+763 TNANLWQKI
-774 G
+774 QV

>member
-1 MIALSHSF
+1 MIALSSSF

-27 NHVEEILQDVKQNKT
+27 NHVEEILQDVKQNKN

-82 GLTEALWNKVR
+82 GLTETLWNKVR
-93 EERLIQEFRIV
+93 EENLIQEFRIV

-121 PGLSIEENIQ
+121 PGLSIEEDIQ

-175 RQLYSASRMIAQKEE
+175 GQLYSAVVQKG
-190 DLNALAQNALV
+190 AA
-201 QNALVQNELVQNA
+201 QNA

-233 AESAPTVVMV
+233 AESAPTVVIV

-249 GARGGLNN
+249 GARGGLNSTFGRLLPSERKN
-257 SHSCTYKDIPYS
+257 NGHSCTYKDIPYS

-302 FICDFDEQKLFAII
+302 FICDFDEQKLFAIL
-316 PHWGLPEHEVIS
+316 PHWGLPDHEVIS

-367 PIPTVGNELPGI
+367 PIPTVDNELPGI

-386 APGEFKEATLI
+386 APEEFKEATLI

-448 PIIKQDEVEWQKEIA
+448 PIIKQDEVEWQKEIT
-463 YSLAKKDGQDV
+463 YSLAKKDGQEV

-604 KDEEERV
+604 KDDEERV

-697 QLQLY
+697 QMQLY

-734 EDLVTLRLANN
+734 EDLVALRLANN

>member
-1 MIALSHSF
+1 M
-9 SGKPRQASMA
+9 
-19 AYRQLLAE
+19 
-27 NHVEEILQDVKQNKT
+27 KQNNR

-52 LPLAAS
+52 LPLAQS
-58 FKNGT
+58 FNNGT
-63 RKAEDAVPSGLFF
+63 RKAEDAVPSGLFY

-82 GLTEALWNKVR
+82 GLTEQLWQKVQDENLI
-93 EERLIQEFRIV
+93 EEYRIV

-121 PGLSIEENIQ
+121 PGATIEEDIQ
-131 RLASR
+131 KLASR

-154 VSEQYVRLLDP
+154 VSEKYVKLLDP
-165 VVFEP
+165 IVFEEQPSSPKLGDNRGLNEESP
-170 LTEEQ
+170 LTE
-175 RQLYSASRMIAQKEE
+175 K
-190 DLNALAQNALV
+190 
-201 QNALVQNELVQNA
+201 NENGSETCSDPQ
-214 LVQTTPTPPNLG
+214 PPNLG
-226 GEEDTPA
+226 G
-233 AESAPTVVMV
+233 S
-243 SPPELG
+243 
-249 GARGGLNN
+249 N
-257 SHSCTYKDIPYS
+257 YKGIPYEN
-269 QIVQALLWKL
+269 IVQALLWKL
-279 GYGDAPAEGERNTA
+279 GYGDAPAEGERNMA
-293 LYTMSRYLR
+293 LYTMSRYMR
-302 FICDFDEQKLFAII
+302 FICDFDEQKLFTIL
-316 PHWGLPEHEVIS
+316 PHWGLSDHEVQS
-328 TIKSAVA
+328 TIKSAVG
-335 SVRPTDMPSQMK
+335 STRPAGIPSMMN
-347 EVLSSLGAAMEV
+347 EVLSSLGAASEAGS
-359 ETEKAEDS
+359 AESDES
-367 PIPTVGNELPGI
+367 TVAPVDNELPGI
-379 LQDLADH
+379 LQDLSDH
-386 APGEFKEATLI
+386 APEEFREATLM

-406 ATGIRAR
+406 ATGIRAKYR
-413 YNDGKINSA
+413 DGKLNSP

-434 GKSFVDDEFALLMD
+434 GKSFVDAEFELLMD
-448 PIIKQDEVEWQKEIA
+448 PIIKQDEVEWQKEIE
-463 YSLAKKDGQDV
+463 YSLAKKNGEEV
-474 ENPCSQIRILE
+474 ENPCAQIRIIE

-576 ESGLVSRVTPVVLP
+576 EGGLVSRVTPVLLP
-590 DMVGAKMPKFKPWT
+590 DMVGARMPHFKPWSQE
-604 KDEEERV
+604 DEEKV

-619 DEEGEVDLPLI
+619 DEEGEIELPLI
-630 NKALEEWDEE
+630 NKAIEAWDEE

-683 IKFARWYAERCLHY
+683 IRFAVWYAERCLHY

-702 GDKIDAL
+702 GNKIDAL
-709 HNGPSP
+709 HDNAVSP
-715 QASKGNVRYL
+715 QASKGNIRYL
-725 DALPREFTK
+725 DVLPKEFTK
-734 EDLVTLRLANN
+734 EDLVNLRLANN

-750 KTITWRWVKEGKI
+750 KTIIYRWVKEGLVVK
-763 EKIDTNLWRKI
+763 TNANLWQKI
-774 G
+774 QV

>member
-1 MIALSHSF
+1 MIQLAHLF

-27 NHVEEILQDVKQNKT
+27 NHVEEILTDVKQNKN

-52 LPLAAS
+52 LPLAEC
-58 FKNGT
+58 FTNGT
-63 RKAEDAVPSGLFF
+63 RKAEDAVPSGLYF

-82 GLTEALWNKVR
+82 GLTEQLWQKVQD
-93 EERLIQEFRIV
+93 EKLIEEFRIV

-121 PGLSIEENIQ
+121 PGSTIEEDIQ
-131 RLASR
+131 KLASR
-136 LGVSY
+136 LGVGY

-154 VSEQYVRLLDP
+154 VSEQYVKLL
-165 VVFEP
+165 P
-170 LTEEQ
+170 L
-175 RQLYSASRMIAQKEE
+175 QKEGDHKE
-190 DLNALAQNALV
+190 ADHPLPLEGA
-201 QNALVQNELVQNA
+201 
-214 LVQTTPTPPNLG
+214 G
-226 GEEDTPA
+226 GG
-233 AESAPTVVMV
+233 S
-243 SPPELG
+243 
-249 GARGGLNN
+249 
-257 SHSCTYKDIPYS
+257 YKDIPYEK
-269 QIVQALLWKL
+269 IVQALLWKL
-279 GYGDAPAEGERNTA
+279 GYGDAPAEGERNMA
-293 LYTMSRYLR
+293 LYSMSRYLR
-302 FICDFDEQKLFAII
+302 FICDFDEQKLFGIL
-316 PHWGLPEHEVIS
+316 PHWGLSDHEVQS
-328 TIKSAVA
+328 TIKSAVG
-335 SVRPTDMPSQMK
+335 STRPAEMPSMMK
-347 EVLSSLGAAMEV
+347 GVLSSLGAAV
-359 ETEKAEDS
+359 ESGAESADDVFAT
-367 PIPTVGNELPGI
+367 PVENELPGI
-379 LQDLADH
+379 LQDLSDH
-386 APGEFKEATLI
+386 APEEFKEATLI

-406 ATGIRAR
+406 ATGIRAKYR
-413 YNDGKINSA
+413 DGKLNSP

-434 GKSFVDDEFALLMD
+434 GKSFVDNEFELLMD
-448 PIIKQDEVEWQKEIA
+448 PIIKQDEVEWQKEIE
-463 YSLAKKDGQDV
+463 YSLAKKDGQEVD
-474 ENPCSQIRILE
+474 NPCSQIRILE

-551 GKVTLYYNMVMCGTP
+551 GKVILYYNMVMCGTP

-590 DMVGAKMPKFKPWT
+590 DMVGAKMPEFKVWT
-604 KDEEERV
+604 KEDEEKV

-630 NKALEEWDEE
+630 NKAIEAWDEG

-646 QTLRYSL
+646 QTLRYAV
-653 DVLRRRAALNGFRA
+653 DVFRRRAALNGFRA

-673 LEGRQETERA
+673 LEGRQESERA
-683 IKFARWYAERCLHY
+683 IKFALWYAERCFHY
-697 QLQLY
+697 QMQIY

-709 HNGPSP
+709 QNNTLNPSL
-715 QASKGNVRYL
+715 KGNIRYL
-725 DALPREFTK
+725 DALPKEFTK
-734 EDLVTLRLANN
+734 EDLVNLRLANG

-750 KTITWRWVKEGKI
+750 KTIIYRWVKEDKVK
-763 EKIDTNLWRKI
+763 KIDANLWQKTC
-774 G
+774 

>member
-1 MIALSHSF
+1 MILVASSF

-19 AYRQLLAE
+19 AYRQLLAK
-27 NHVEEILQDVKQNKT
+27 NHVEEILTDVKQNKN

-52 LPLAAS
+52 LPLAEC
-58 FKNGT
+58 FNNGT
-63 RKAEDAVPSGLFF
+63 RKAEDAVASGLYF

-82 GLTEALWNKVR
+82 GLTEQLWNKVH
-93 EERLIQEFRIV
+93 EENLIEEFRIV

-121 PGLSIEENIQ
+121 PGLAIEEDIQ
-131 RLASR
+131 KLASR

-141 DSHVTDLARCCFM
+141 DSHVTDLSRCCFM
-154 VSEQYVRLLDP
+154 VSEQYVKLLDP
-165 VVFEP
+165 IIFE
-170 LTEEQ
+170 
-175 RQLYSASRMIAQKEE
+175 ASPTPFQKEE
-190 DLNALAQNALV
+190 VNKEADHPLTL
-201 QNALVQNELVQNA
+201 EGS
-214 LVQTTPTPPNLG
+214 G
-226 GEEDTPA
+226 GD
-233 AESAPTVVMV
+233 S
-243 SPPELG
+243 
-249 GARGGLNN
+249 
-257 SHSCTYKDIPYS
+257 YKGIPYEK
-269 QIVQALLWKL
+269 IVQSLLWKL

-302 FICDFDEQKLFAII
+302 FICDFNEQKIFQIL
-316 PHWGLPEHEVIS
+316 PHWGLSDHEVLS
-328 TIKSAVA
+328 TIKSAVG
-335 SVRPTDMPSQMK
+335 SVRPTDMPSLMK
-347 EVLSSLGAAMEV
+347 ELLASLGTAQ
-359 ETEKAEDS
+359 ETSSESVDDAFVTPVD
-367 PIPTVGNELPGI
+367 NELPNI

-386 APGEFKEATLI
+386 APEEFKEATLI

-406 ATGIRAR
+406 ATGIRAKYR
-413 YNDGKINSA
+413 DGKLNSP

-434 GKSFVDDEFALLMD
+434 GKSFVDNEFELLMD
-448 PIIKQDEVEWQKEIA
+448 PIIKQDKVEWQKEIA
-463 YSLAKKDGQDV
+463 YSLAKKNGEEV
-474 ENPCSQIRILE
+474 ENPCSQIRIIE

-497 LYAKGKHLFTYAP
+497 IYAKGKHLFTYAP

-551 GKVTLYYNMVMCGTP
+551 GKVTLYYNMILCGTP

-576 ESGLVSRVTPVVLP
+576 ESGLVSRVTPVMLP
-590 DMVGAKMPKFKPWT
+590 DMVGAKMPQFKVWT
-604 KDEEERV
+604 KEEEEKV
-611 KRQCLCLM
+611 KRQCICLM

-630 NKALEEWDEE
+630 NKAIEEWDES

-673 LEGRQETERA
+673 LEGHKETERA
-683 IKFARWYAERCLHY
+683 IKFALWYAERCLHY
-697 QLQLY
+697 QLQIY

-709 HNGPSP
+709 RNGQLSP
-715 QASKGNVRYL
+715 QASKGNIRYL
-725 DALPREFTK
+725 DLLPKEFTK
-734 EDLVTLRLANN
+734 EDLISLRLSNN

-750 KTITWRWVKEGKI
+750 KTIICRWVREKMI
-763 EKIDTNLWRKI
+763 EKTGTNLWQKC
-774 G
+774 